1 MKQNEVKMLKKSFDD
16 TGAKIMA
23 AQTQPLTTRAIL
35 RPRATTTGNIQGA
48 SCAKKPKS
56 TYKFRVS
63 DASS

>member
-1 MKQNEVKMLKKSFDD
+1 
-16 TGAKIMA
+16 MA

-35 RPRATTTGNIQGA
+35 RPRATMTGNIQGA

-56 TYKFRVS
+56 TYEFRVS